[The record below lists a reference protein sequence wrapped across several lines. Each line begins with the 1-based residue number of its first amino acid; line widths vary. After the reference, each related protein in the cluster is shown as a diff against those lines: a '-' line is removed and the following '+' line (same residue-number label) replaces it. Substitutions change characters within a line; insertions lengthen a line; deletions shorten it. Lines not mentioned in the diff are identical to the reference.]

1 MDRRSVTN
9 HRYVGRFAPSPT
21 GPLHFG
27 SLVAALASYLD
38 AKANGGRW
46 LVRIEDLDP
55 PREVTGSSTHI
66 LKQLQALGMN
76 WDDDVLYQST
86 RLSAY
91 ERILQQLEN
100 LEYCFNCD
108 CSRQRVSG
116 LGGVY
121 DGRCRSRG
129 LNPSP
134 GLAIRLKT
142 SSKTVRFAD
151 GIQGDYVQNLEH
163 EVGDFIL
170 RRRDGLFAYQLAVVA
185 DDAAQ
190 KITHVVRGYDLLSST
205 PRQIYLQQLLGLPTP
220 SYAHIPI
227 VVNELGQKFSKQH
240 FAKPIDL
247 KNASSLLVSALQFL
261 GMTPPP
267 TLIGAAPA
275 ALMAWGAKHWDIQRV
290 PKLAKMT
297 R

>member
-1 MDRRSVTN
+1 MTN
-9 HRYVGRFAPSPT
+9 HGYVGRFAPSPT

-55 PREVTGSSTHI
+55 PREVTGSSTLI
-66 LKQLQALGMN
+66 LGQLQALGMD

-86 RLSAY
+86 RLSVY
-91 ERILQQLEN
+91 ERILQQLEDR
-100 LEYCFNCD
+100 EYCFYCD

-116 LGGVY
+116 LEGVY

-129 LNPSP
+129 LNSSP
-134 GLAIRLKT
+134 GLAMRLKI
-142 SSKTVRFAD
+142 SPKTVRFTD
-151 GIQGDYVQNLEH
+151 GIQGDYAQNLEH

-190 KITHVVRGYDLLSST
+190 KITHIVRGYDLLSST

-227 VVNELGQKFSKQH
+227 IVNDLGQKLSKQH
-240 FAKPIDL
+240 FAEPIDL
-247 KNASSLLVSALQFL
+247 KNVPSLLVSALQFL

-275 ALMAWGAKHWDIQRV
+275 ALMTWGAEHWDIQRV

>member
-1 MDRRSVTN
+1 MTN

-76 WDDDVLYQST
+76 WDDEVLYQST

-142 SSKTVRFAD
+142 SSQTVRFAD

-190 KITHVVRGYDLLSST
+190 KITHIVRGYDLLSST

-227 VVNELGQKFSKQH
+227 VVNELGQKLSKQH
-240 FAKPIDL
+240 FAEPIDL
-247 KNASSLLVSALQFL
+247 KNATSLLVSALQFL
-261 GMTPPP
+261 GLTPP
-267 TLIGAAPA
+267 TNLFGAAPA

>member
-1 MDRRSVTN
+1 MDQRSVIN

-27 SLVAALASYLD
+27 SLVTALASYLD
-38 AKANGGRW
+38 ARAHGGKW
-46 LVRIEDLDP
+46 LVRVEDLDP
-55 PREVTGSSTHI
+55 PREITGSSTLI
-66 LKQLQALGMN
+66 LKQLRALGMD
-76 WDDDVLYQST
+76 WDGDVLYQST

-91 ERILQQLEN
+91 ESILEQLEDQKI
-100 LEYCFNCD
+100 CFRCD

-116 LGGVY
+116 LEGIY

-129 LNPSP
+129 LTSAQ
-134 GLAIRLKT
+134 GLAIRLKIRPE
-142 SSKTVRFAD
+142 TVRFTD
-151 GIQGDYVQNLEH
+151 TIQGDYAQNLEH

-170 RRRDGLFAYQLAVVA
+170 RRKDGLFAYQLAVVA
-185 DDAAQ
+185 DDAEQ
-190 KITHVVRGYDLLSST
+190 GITHIVRGYDLLSST

-227 VVNELGQKFSKQH
+227 IVNALGQKLSKQH
-240 FAKPIDL
+240 FAEPIDL
-247 KNASSLLVSALQFL
+247 KNASSLLISALQFL

-267 TLIGAAPA
+267 SLIGAAPVS
-275 ALMAWGAKHWDIQRV
+275 LVTWGAEHWDIQRV

>member
-1 MDRRSVTN
+1 MTN
-9 HRYVGRFAPSPT
+9 HGYVGRFAPSPT

-55 PREVTGSSTHI
+55 PREVTGSSTLI
-66 LKQLQALGMN
+66 LRQLQALGMD

-86 RLSAY
+86 RLSVY

-100 LEYCFNCD
+100 REYCFYCD

-116 LGGVY
+116 LEGVY

-129 LNPSP
+129 LNSSP
-134 GLAIRLKT
+134 GLAIRLKI
-142 SSKTVRFAD
+142 SPKTVRFTD
-151 GIQGDYVQNLEH
+151 GIQGDYAQNLEH

-205 PRQIYLQQLLGLPTP
+205 PRQIYLQQRLGLPTP

-227 VVNELGQKFSKQH
+227 IVNDLGQKLSKQH
-240 FAKPIDL
+240 FAEPIDL
-247 KNASSLLVSALQFL
+247 KNVPSLLVSALQFL

-275 ALMAWGAKHWDIQRV
+275 ALMTWGAEHWDIQRV

-297 R
+297 K